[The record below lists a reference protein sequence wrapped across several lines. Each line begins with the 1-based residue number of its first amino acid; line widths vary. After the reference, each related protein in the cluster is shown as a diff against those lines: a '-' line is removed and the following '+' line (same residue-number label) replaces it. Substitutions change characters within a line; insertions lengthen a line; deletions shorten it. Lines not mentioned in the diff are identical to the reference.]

1 MHLRISVAS
10 GKGGTGK
17 TLVATNLFAVAK
29 DAILFDC
36 DVEEPNCYI
45 FMGDSKRS
53 TSSERVFRP
62 VPRIDADK
70 CTLCG
75 ICAEGCEFH
84 AIASLKDRLMVFEEL
99 CHGCGAC
106 KLFCPARAVSE
117 TDHYVGDIV
126 HVDSGDKKLVYG
138 RLRVGEASPTYLI
151 RKLKGEVGENPG
163 PTIIDCPPGVSCSA
177 VESIRDTD
185 YCVLVTEPTPFG
197 LHDLRLAVTVV
208 KKLGIP
214 HGVFLN
220 KVYEGSPTAVA
231 EFCGD
236 NGIEVLGSLPLSR
249 VIAERYAKGELIAKA
264 EDFSSIF
271 VSLLSR
277 IREAGGKKA

>member
-1 MHLRISVAS
+1 LRISVAS

-17 TLVATNLFAVAK
+17 TLVATNLFAVAV
-29 DAILFDC
+29 DVTLFDC

-45 FMGDSKRS
+45 FIKDSKRS
-53 TSSERVFRP
+53 TSSERVSRP

-75 ICAEGCEFH
+75 KCAEVCEFH
-84 AIASLKDRLMVFEEL
+84 AIASLKDRIMVFEEL

-106 KLFCPARAVSE
+106 TLFCPVQAIHEA
-117 TDHYVGDIV
+117 DHYVGDIV
-126 HVDSGDKKLVYG
+126 HVDSSDKKLVYG
-138 RLRVGEASPTYLI
+138 RLRVGEAAPTSLI
-151 RKLKGEVGENPG
+151 RKLKEEINENPG
-163 PTIIDCPPGVSCSA
+163 LTIIDCPPGVSCPA

-220 KVYEGSPTAVA
+220 KIYEGSPTAVA
-231 EFCGD
+231 EFCEE
-236 NGIEVLGSLPLSR
+236 NGIEVLGSLPLNRS
-249 VIAERYAKGELIAKA
+249 IAERYAKGELIAKA
-264 EDFSSIF
+264 EDFSGIF
-271 VSLLSR
+271 ESLLSR
-277 IREAGGKKA
+277 IIEVGGKKA

>member
-1 MHLRISVAS
+1 MKISIAS

-17 TLVATNLFAVAK
+17 TLVATNLFAVAGG
-29 DAILFDC
+29 AALFDC

-45 FMGDSKRS
+45 FIGDSKRS
-53 TSSERVFRP
+53 MSSKRVSRP

-70 CTLCG
+70 CILCDN
-75 ICAEGCEFH
+75 CAEACEFH
-84 AIASLKDRLMVFEEL
+84 AIATLKDRIMVFEEL

-106 KLFCPARAVSE
+106 TLFCPVRAVLES
-117 TDHYVGDIV
+117 DHYVGDIV

-151 RKLKGEVGENPG
+151 RKLKEEIGENPG
-163 PTIIDCPPGVSCSA
+163 LTIIDCPPGVSCSA

-197 LHDLRLAVTVV
+197 LHDLRLAVTVG

-214 HGVFLN
+214 HGVLLN
-220 KVYEGSPTAVA
+220 KIYEGSPTAVA
-231 EFCGD
+231 EFCD
-236 NGIEVLGSLPLSR
+236 ENGIEVLGSLPLSR
-249 VIAERYAKGELIAKA
+249 GIAERYAKGELIVKA
-264 EDFSSIF
+264 EVFSGIF
-271 VSLLSR
+271 ESLLSR
-277 IREAGGKKA
+277 IIEAGGKKA